1 MLSPQNR
8 SARFVGLDFDSHRNY
23 IYYSDV
29 ILDVIYRVKKDGT
42 ARENV
47 LASQNEGVE
56 GLAIDWASQNL
67 YYIDSRKGTLNVL
80 STRNVAYRRT
90 LLKDLKRPRAIVV
103 HPNKGYIFFSEWDRP
118 ANISRANADGTN
130 VQVFRNVLLGW
141 PNGLSMDYERDRLY
155 WCDALLDHIQHA
167 NLDGGDVKTIS
178 SRMIRHPFSL
188 VVYTD
193 KLFVTDWRLDAIIE
207 MDKITG
213 SGERIVE
220 KVEESNRL
228 YGIRIYSKEAQKIVD
243 GHPCHSDN
251 GGCEKL
257 CFPIPSNTTSIGIV
271 ARCRFFKSPFRPKC
285 FPTFFIAE
293 LWTIRSIHMFVQKLF
308 DNY

>member
-1 MLSPQNR
+1 MIRFYFIIFKQGKEPKAIRAVHSLLQPQVHNPCGQGNDCEHLCIVTATEEDALTSQGKLGYQCACKVGYKLSSNLKSCEYVHNFLMYSQQKFIKGKIMNPISTSFSDAMVPIVSR

-80 STRNVAYRRT
+80 STRNIAYRRT

-103 HPNKGYIFFSEWDRP
+103 HPNKGLIFFSEWDRP
-118 ANISRANADGTN
+118 ANISRANSDGTD
-130 VQVFRNVLLGW
+130 VQVFKNVLLGW

-167 NLDGGDVKTIS
+167 NLDGTDVKTIS
-178 SRMIRHPFSL
+178 SRCQ
-188 VVYTD
+188 Y
-193 KLFVTDWRLDAIIE
+193 
-207 MDKITG
+207 
-213 SGERIVE
+213 
-220 KVEESNRL
+220 
-228 YGIRIYSKEAQKIVD
+228 
-243 GHPCHSDN
+243 
-251 GGCEKL
+251 
-257 CFPIPSNTTSIGIV
+257 
-271 ARCRFFKSPFRPKC
+271 
-285 FPTFFIAE
+285 
-293 LWTIRSIHMFVQKLF
+293 
-308 DNY
+308 